1 MIAMYDLF
9 DNYIM
14 SFDSVKECAKYFN
27 TTPKYIHYYFSRM
40 RHGNHQKKWD
50 KDRWVKLY
58 IIKDDEN

>member
-27 TTPKYIHYYFSRM
+27 TTPKYIHYYLV
-40 RHGNHQKKWD
+40 
-50 KDRWVKLY
+50 KDNFYFLNTTDYWLLFFLAFY
-58 IIKDDEN
+58 